1 MTLSNISNRY
11 SRKSE
16 KMNHQERERAEYF
29 LTNIL
34 PWGGGAILVIV
45 LIIMINH
52 YRNYLQE
59 KQGAKPVQTE
69 LRQDLLAQP
78 AINLTGETGHN
89 RANLEEAK
97 WLK

>member
-1 MTLSNISNRY
+1 
-11 SRKSE
+11 
-16 KMNHQERERAEYF
+16 MNDEEAERADYF
-29 LTNIL
+29 LTHIL
-34 PWGGGAILVIV
+34 PWGGAAILVIV

-59 KQGAKPVQTE
+59 KQGAKPVQSE

-89 RANLEEAK
+89 PANLEEAK
-97 WLK
+97 